1 MAAAPPKKRKTAPP
15 ASFQEGD
22 RVECFFRDWEQYF
35 PATVSRMNDD
45 LTYDVDYDDGYA
57 EKNLPAK
64 LLKPPKP
71 FKVGDKVD
79 ARFRG
84 WRTFYPG
91 TIAKVHIG
99 AALYDVTYD
108 AGYTETVSWKFIRR
122 RL

>member
-1 MAAAPPKKRKTAPP
+1 MAAAPPKKRKTAAP
-15 ASFQEGD
+15 SFAEGD

-71 FKVGDKVD
+71 PAVSTAQGGQANQKG
-79 ARFRG
+79 AG
-84 WRTFYPG
+84 RT
-91 TIAKVHIG
+91 
-99 AALYDVTYD
+99 
-108 AGYTETVSWKFIRR
+108 
-122 RL
+122 

>member
-1 MAAAPPKKRKTAPP
+1 MAAAPPKKRKAAAP
-15 ASFQEGD
+15 SFAEGD

-71 FKVGDKVD
+71 GIWCLPHVMRQTLQTASLEYYK
-79 ARFRG
+79 
-84 WRTFYPG
+84 
-91 TIAKVHIG
+91 
-99 AALYDVTYD
+99 
-108 AGYTETVSWKFIRR
+108 
-122 RL
+122 

>member
-1 MAAAPPKKRKTAPP
+1 MAAAPPKKRKAAAPAP
-15 ASFQEGD
+15 FSEGD

-71 FKVGDKVD
+71 FRVGG
-79 ARFRG
+79 RG
-84 WRTFYPG
+84 RS
-91 TIAKVHIG
+91 AG
-99 AALYDVTYD
+99 A
-108 AGYTETVSWKFIRR
+108 S
-122 RL
+122 